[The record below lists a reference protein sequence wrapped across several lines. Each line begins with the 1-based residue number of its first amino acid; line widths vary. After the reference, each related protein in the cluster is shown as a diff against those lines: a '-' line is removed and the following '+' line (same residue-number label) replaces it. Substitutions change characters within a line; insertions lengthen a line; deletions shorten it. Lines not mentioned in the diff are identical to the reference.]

1 MSRLAIKRLDRADVV
16 PLGNLIKADA
26 FHVIAE
32 ARETVAR
39 IEEQGRRAY
48 ERSRERGKAEGIE
61 EGRQAVGELLTETA
75 IAAQGYW
82 NRSERKLI
90 AIVVDA
96 VRRIIGEFDD
106 VEAVAG
112 MIGQLLGE
120 VRDEGKIRLHVSP
133 HQHRDIEKRIL
144 GVQGAGAGIAPVE
157 VIEDAGIDVDACRIE
172 TELGVVETGVEAQ
185 IEALRSALEA
195 YPALDEPVVE
205 A

>member
-16 PLGNLIKADA
+16 PLGNLIKAEA

-39 IEEQGRRAY
+39 IEEQGRRAH
-48 ERSRERGKAEGIE
+48 ERARERGKAEGIE

-75 IAAQGYW
+75 IAAQAYW

-96 VRRIIGEFDD
+96 VRRIIGEFDG

-112 MIGQLLGE
+112 VIGQLLGE

-133 HQHRDIEKRIL
+133 RQHRDIEKRIL
-144 GVQGAGAGIAPVE
+144 GVQGAGIAPVE

-195 YPALDEPVVE
+195 YPALDEPAIE

>member
-1 MSRLAIKRLDRADVV
+1 MSRLAIKHLDRADVV

-26 FHVIAE
+26 FHIVAE
-32 ARETVAR
+32 AREAVAR

-48 ERSRERGKAEGIE
+48 KRARERGKAEGIA
-61 EGRQAVGELLTETA
+61 EGRQAVGQLLTETA
-75 IAAQGYW
+75 TAAQSYW
-82 NRSERKLI
+82 NRSEERLVAMVI
-90 AIVVDA
+90 EA

-133 HQHRDIEKRIL
+133 RQYREIEKRIVGL
-144 GVQGAGAGIAPVE
+144 KDPHTGFASAE
-157 VIEDAGIDVDACRIE
+157 VIEDAGVDDDACRIE
-172 TELGVVETGVEAQ
+172 TELGVVETGIEAQ
-185 IEALRSALEA
+185 IETLREALEA
-195 YPALDEPVVE
+195 YFAARQTIDE

>member
-16 PLGNLIKADA
+16 PLGNLIKAEA

-48 ERSRERGKAEGIE
+48 ERARKRGKAEGIE

-82 NRSERKLI
+82 NRSEKKLI

-96 VRRIIGEFDD
+96 VRRIVGEFDD

-112 MIGQLLGE
+112 VIGQLLGE

-133 HQHRDIEKRIL
+133 RQHRDIEKRIL
-144 GVQGAGAGIAPVE
+144 GVQGAGIAPVE

-172 TELGVVETGVEAQ
+172 TDLGVVETGVEAQ

>member
-32 ARETVAR
+32 AWETLAR

-48 ERSRERGKAEGIE
+48 ERARKRGKAEGIE

-133 HQHRDIEKRIL
+133 RQHRDIEKRIL
-144 GVQGAGAGIAPVE
+144 DVQGAGAGIAPVE
-157 VIEDAGIDVDACRIE
+157 VIEDAGIDDDACRIE